1 MSYFILNQVTIN
13 EKRNEVF
20 IRGDYSNVSP
30 RDNCKTEMKGET
42 FADKV
47 KGLARLAL
55 SGEIVAGN
63 LSVNMI
69 KYSYAFVM
77 AFRELGITHFVEYL
91 DATPIH
97 KKEIEDKFATHFLKY
112 YFEKEKEG
120 KFAVVMND
128 MKHSKLAFELTG
140 RYLPRE
146 IAFSSY
152 GYTNARSGWKH
163 SNIMFGHKKASVI
176 RSILGSDRFHLE
188 KVE

>member
-42 FADKV
+42 FGDKI

-55 SGEIVAGN
+55 SGEIAQGN

-69 KYSYAFVM
+69 KYSYAFIM
-77 AFRELGITHFVEYL
+77 AFRELGISHLVEYW
-91 DATPIH
+91 DASPIQ
-97 KKEIEDKFATHFLKY
+97 KKEIEDKFAAHFLKY

-120 KFAVVMND
+120 KFAVVLNN

-146 IAFSSY
+146 MAFSSY
-152 GYTNARSGWKH
+152 GYANVRSGWKRP
-163 SNIMFGHKKASVI
+163 SIIFGHKKASVI
-176 RSILGSDRFHLE
+176 RSILGSERFHLE
-188 KVE
+188 KIE